1 MGNERRGG
9 ITVRQD
15 AIVQLVRQRG
25 YASIEAMAEDFGV
38 SAQTIRRDVIALSNR
53 NLLQRYHGGAGLPAG
68 TDRLAYSNRRVRAAA
83 EKRRIAAA
91 LAREIPNGA
100 SLFIDIGTTME
111 AFAQALLNHRG
122 LRVIT
127 NHVSVVSILCEHT
140 DFEIILAG
148 GMVRNR
154 DRAITGET
162 TSEFLRRFRVEYGVF
177 GIGAIDHE
185 GHVLDYDYRDIHASR
200 TAMEISR
207 RKFAAADS
215 SKFFGDAM
223 VRLCHVAEID
233 ALFTDA
239 PPPPPIAQQLTRH
252 KVRLVVAPAAAEAGD
267 GADAAREAADTAPLT
282 AGGTGVQL

>member
-1 MGNERRGG
+1 MSNERRGG
-9 ITVRQD
+9 VSVRQD
-15 AIVQLVRQRG
+15 AIIQLVRQQG
-25 YASIEAMAEDFGV
+25 YASIEAMAESFGV
-38 SAQTIRRDVIALSNR
+38 SAQTIRRDVIDLSHK
-53 NLLQRYHGGAGLPAG
+53 NLLQRYHGGAGLPPG
-68 TDRLAYSNRRVRAAA
+68 TDRLAYPNRRTRFAA

-91 LAREIPNGA
+91 IAHEIPNGA

-111 AFAQALLNHRG
+111 AFAEALLNHRG

-127 NHVSVVSILCEHT
+127 NHVSVVSILCENT

-148 GMVRNR
+148 GVVRNS

-162 TSEFLRRFRVEYGVF
+162 ISEFLRRFRVEYGVF

-200 TAMEISR
+200 TAMEVSR
-207 RKFAAADS
+207 RTFAAADS

-223 VRLCHVAEID
+223 VRLGHVSEID

-239 PPPPPIAQQLTRH
+239 PPPEPIAEQLALH
-252 KVRLVVAPAAAEAGD
+252 QVKLIVAPAAAEVPPPVVDRAGD
-267 GADAAREAADTAPLT
+267 EPSA
-282 AGGTGVQL
+282 VM